1 MNAQRKVDKAVAA
14 EGQARERE
22 GLAMGRLKKV
32 MEVSDGERRSSIIL
46 LRLALLLG
54 AETGVTWVEMI
65 FSERPKR

>member
-32 MEVSDGERRSSIIL
+32 MEVSDGERRSSIVFAAT
-46 LRLALLLG
+46 RVAAG
-54 AETGVTWVEMI
+54 GRDGGHVG
-65 FSERPKR
+65 

>member
-32 MEVSDGERRSSIIL
+32 MEVSDGERGSSIVFAAT
-46 LRLALLLG
+46 RVAAG
-54 AETGVTWVEMI
+54 GRDGDHVG
-65 FSERPKR
+65 